1 MLQTRTVSRELL
13 AILERLM
20 QETAFEPFFLV
31 GGTALALQIGHRE
44 SIDIDFFGDVEIDV
58 DETQSILEQLGEFV
72 QIKKSKNIFITQI
85 NGIKVDFVNYKYPL
99 IDAPIV
105 EGVVRMASKKDIA
118 AMKLNAILGRGS
130 KKDFIDLYYLLSY
143 FTINE
148 MIGFYKEKYYDGIV
162 FQMIKSLSYFG
173 DADLQETPKMFDKSF
188 NWEKCKATILE
199 KISTIT

>member
-20 QETAFEPFFLV
+20 QETAFKPFFLV

-44 SIDIDFFGDVEIDV
+44 SIDIDFFGDIEIDV

-99 IDAPIV
+99 IDAPII

-148 MIGFYKEKYYDGIV
+148 MIGFYKEKYHDGIV